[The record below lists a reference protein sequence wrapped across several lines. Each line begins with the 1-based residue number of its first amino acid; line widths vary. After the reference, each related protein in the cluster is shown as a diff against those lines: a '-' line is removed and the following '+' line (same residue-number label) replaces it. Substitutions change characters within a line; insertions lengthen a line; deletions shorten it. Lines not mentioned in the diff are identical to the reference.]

1 MLEAILR
8 KATDSEPG
16 FSRKKVKW
24 AISCTN
30 DGCFTGVIQLDEGK
44 GRAFDR
50 CPNLS
55 QPELVG
61 GDEPRAHFLAEGLPT
76 VALYW
81 KEDLDLKDQEKFR
94 AKHAYFC
101 RLLEKAATSAP
112 YLAPAVNMLTD
123 DEMVQKIRK
132 DLTRQRAKP
141 TETATVLI
149 DGINPLNRDEWWDWW
164 RQFRSTLH
172 PPSSGGTMMRCF
184 ATGELVEAALT
195 HPVKIKGLAGVGG
208 LGVGD
213 VLIGFDKQAFQ
224 SYGLEQSANAAVSV
238 GTATA
243 YAETLNRLISEK
255 STKLGNALAVY
266 WFTSSIPEDDDPL
279 AWIKEPPEQVEASAE
294 LKARQLLQAIRTGQ
308 RPDLAQSGYVA
319 LTLSGAAGRVMVREI
334 MEGSFETLVMNV
346 DRWFTD
352 LSIVARDGKG
362 PCKSQKFLA
371 VAGALVRE
379 LDELASPWV
388 QQLWHAAI
396 TGGAIPSFA
405 AARTMLR
412 TRVDVINDQ
421 AASHAR
427 MGLIKAFHIRQGDQN
442 MQPYLNPDHPHPAYH
457 CGRALAVLARL
468 QRAALGDVG
477 AGVVQRFYTAASQ
490 SPGLILGRL
499 AANAKNHLGKLEGG
513 LAYWYENQIANVM
526 SRIGDA
532 APRTLTLEEQ
542 SLFALGYY
550 QQLAAFNTGKG
561 GGNTTSGAPQS
572 TTEYKPSQV
581 GERS

>member
-1 MLEAILR
+1 MLETILR
-8 KATDSEPG
+8 KAIDSEPG

-24 AISCTN
+24 GISCTY
-30 DGCFTGVIQLDEGK
+30 DGRFTGVIQLDEGK
-44 GRAFDR
+44 GRPFDH
-50 CPNLS
+50 CPSLS

-61 GDEPRAHFLAEGLPT
+61 GDKPRAHFLAEGLPT

-81 KEDLDLKDQEKFR
+81 KDDLDLKDQEKFR

-101 RLLEKAATSAP
+101 MLLGKAANSVP
-112 YLAPAVNMLTD
+112 YLAPAAKMLND
-123 DEMVQKIRK
+123 DKVVQSIRE
-132 DLTRQRAKP
+132 DLARQKAKP

-149 DGINPLNRDEWWDWW
+149 DGINPLDRDEWWDWW
-164 RQFRSTLH
+164 RQFRYTVR
-172 PPSSGGTMMRCF
+172 PRSSGGITMRCF
-184 ATGELVEAALT
+184 ATGEMVEPVPT
-195 HPVKIKGLAGVGG
+195 HPKIKGLAGVGG
-208 LGVGD
+208 LGTGD
-213 VLIGFDKQAFQ
+213 VLVGFDKQAFQ
-224 SYGLEQSANAAVSV
+224 SYGLEQSANAAMSEEA
-238 GTATA
+238 ATA

-255 STKLGNALAVY
+255 SIRLGNVLAVY
-266 WFTSSIPEDDDPL
+266 WFTEAVPEDDDPL
-279 AWIKEPPEQVEASAE
+279 AWLKEPPEQTESSAE
-294 LKARQLLQAIRTGQ
+294 LKARHILQAIRTGH
-308 RPDLAQSGYVA
+308 RPDLAQNRYVA
-319 LTLSGAAGRVMVREI
+319 LALSGAAGRVMVREV

-346 DRWFTD
+346 ERWFTD

-362 PCKSQKFLA
+362 LCKPQKFLA

-405 AARTMLR
+405 VARTTLR
-412 TRVDVINDQ
+412 ARMDVINDQ

-427 MGLIKAFHIRQGDQN
+427 MGLIKAFHIRQGDHN
-442 MQPYLNPDHPHPAYH
+442 MQAYLNPDHPHPAYH
-457 CGRALAVLARL
+457 CGRVLAVFARL

-477 AGVVQRFYTAASQ
+477 AGVVQRYYTAASQ

-513 LAYWYENQIANVM
+513 LAHWYENQIADVM

-532 APRTLTLEEQ
+532 APRTLNLEEQ

-550 QQLAAFNTGKG
+550 QQLAASNVGKS
-561 GGNTTSGAPQS
+561 GNPATSGATQS
-572 TTEYKPSQV
+572 AA
-581 GERS
+581 